1 MGEALRGAGEAAAEG
16 GGRGETAG
24 AVLRGRV
31 PTLEAATAEGAGARD
46 AVGVISECER
56 NVRRKTSAGSA
67 PAATLETLPRDALHA
82 MASHLGVEDQAGGV
96 HVFTNTT

>member
-1 MGEALRGAGEAAAEG
+1 
-16 GGRGETAG
+16 
-24 AVLRGRV
+24 
-31 PTLEAATAEGAGARD
+31 
-46 AVGVISECER
+46 VGVISECER